1 MNGPFSNLPK
11 CAIISI
17 MWRKS
22 KVGSKLLGVTLLS
35 LLVALVGLLLVMQ
48 YLATRQI
55 LEWHRQ
61 RVELVG
67 RLVLAEYREKLQRV
81 EQAANLL
88 ADNPTYG
95 ELLATGNAEALR
107 RLVTPMMKATGLH
120 ILTITD
126 YQGVIQVRAH
136 DPEGMGVNISSN
148 PLVRASLQGK
158 EASRMTQWKDSIALS
173 ASSPIRY
180 DNKVVG
186 VILTGLLIDKGF
198 VESLTRPGAEVAI
211 FFGNRLVVNS
221 FKDLPESALNQL
233 QRHRDLAAKGQGLEQ
248 VQRLQLKGEDYTIT
262 YLPLEEGDQPW
273 ESLIVVGVSRRE
285 LEPTLMT
292 LKLVIFGVGGAA
304 AVIGGLLSFWLSSG
318 MRRQI
323 AHLSEGTRKA
333 ALEELAGDIPVTSHD
348 ELGELA
354 ESFNAMIRA
363 LGEKTRLLQEERDRV
378 AANADF
384 LSMIVHDIKA
394 PLTGVRLTIEA
405 LEDETLP
412 PEIHHKLQGI
422 IERSEGLLL
431 HLHNVLDLS
440 RFESGRL
447 ALRPEPVPPGFIIQR
462 LLHHFGALAQHQGV
476 NLVAPPP
483 PNLPPIMVDEP
494 SLDRVLANLLVN
506 ALAATPR
513 GGKIQVQALLGP
525 DHGEVELVV
534 ADTGRGLSLEEQ
546 EHLFEKYRL
555 SRHKNN
561 GSGLGLYICKTLVEA
576 NQGRIWLESTPG
588 HGAAFHLSF
597 PAASEDLESAGS
609 GAEALVA
616 SKISIPD
623 LH

>member
-1 MNGPFSNLPK
+1 
-11 CAIISI
+11 
-17 MWRKS
+17 MWRKG
-22 KVGSKLLGVTLLS
+22 KVGGKLLGVTLFS
-35 LLVALVGLLLVMQ
+35 LLVALVSLLLVMK

-55 LEWHRQ
+55 LEWHKQ
-61 RVELVG
+61 RVELVT
-67 RLVLAEYREKLQRV
+67 RLVLAEYLGKIHRV
-81 EQAANLL
+81 EQAASLL

-95 ELLATGNAEALR
+95 ELLATGNMDALR
-107 RLVTPMMKATGLH
+107 GLVTPMMKATGLH

-136 DPEGMGVNISSN
+136 DPGALGVNISSN
-148 PLVRASLQGK
+148 PLVRAGLQGK
-158 EASRMTQWKDSIALS
+158 EASRMTHWKDSIALS
-173 ASSPIRY
+173 ASAPIRY
-180 DNKVVG
+180 EDKVVG
-186 VILTGLLIDKGF
+186 VVLTGLLIDRGF
-198 VESLTRPGAEVAI
+198 VESLSRPGAEVAM
-211 FFGNRLVVNS
+211 FYGNRLVVNS

-233 QRHRDLAAKGQGLEQ
+233 RRHRDLAASGQKHLERIQ
-248 VQRLQLKGEDYTIT
+248 QLQLGKEDYTIT
-262 YLPLEEGDQPW
+262 YLPLEEGDKPW

-285 LEPTLMT
+285 LEPTLLT
-292 LKLVIFGVGGAA
+292 LKLVIFGVGTGAA
-304 AVIGGLLSFWLSSG
+304 LIGGVLSFWLSSG

-323 AHLSEGTRKA
+323 AHLAEGTRKA
-333 ALEELAGDIPVTSHD
+333 ALEELAGDIPVTSRD

-354 ESFNAMIRA
+354 ESFNAMTRA
-363 LGEKTRLLQEERDRV
+363 LREKTRLLQEERDRV

-422 IERSEGLLL
+422 IQRSEGLLL

-483 PNLPPIMVDEP
+483 PDLPPIRVDEP

-513 GGKIQVQALLGP
+513 GGEIQIKALSGS
-525 DHGEVELVV
+525 DHQEVEIIVM
-534 ADTGRGLSLEEQ
+534 DTGCGLSSEEQ

-555 SRHKNN
+555 SRHKND

-576 NQGRIWLESTPG
+576 NQGRIWVESTAG
-588 HGAAFHLSF
+588 QGATFHLAF
-597 PAASEDLESAGS
+597 RTVPQDQEAPELR
-609 GAEALVA
+609 AEAPVPPKTSNA
-616 SKISIPD
+616 
-623 LH
+623 

>member
-1 MNGPFSNLPK
+1 
-11 CAIISI
+11 
-17 MWRKS
+17 MWKRS
-22 KVGSKLLGVTLLS
+22 KVGSKLLGVTLFS

-107 RLVTPMMKATGLH
+107 RLVTPMMTATGLH
-120 ILTITD
+120 ILTVTD
-126 YQGVIQVRAH
+126 FQGVIQVRVH
-136 DPEGMGVNISSN
+136 DPEGLGANISGN
-148 PLVRASLQGK
+148 PLVRAGLQGK

-173 ASSPIRY
+173 ASAPIRFE
-180 DNKVVG
+180 NKVVG
-186 VILTGLLIDKGF
+186 VVLTGLLIDKGF

-323 AHLSEGTRKA
+323 AHLAEGTRKA
-333 ALEELAGDIPVTSHD
+333 AVEELAGDIPVTSHD

-412 PEIHHKLQGI
+412 PEIHQKLQGI
-422 IERSEGLLL
+422 IQRSEGLLL

-462 LLHHFGALAQHQGV
+462 LLHHFGALAQHQGI

-506 ALAATPR
+506 ALAATPQ
-513 GGKIQVQALLGP
+513 GGEIQVKALPGH
-525 DHGEVELVV
+525 DQREVEIVV
-534 ADTGRGLSLEEQ
+534 ADTGCGLNPEEQ
-546 EHLFEKYRL
+546 EQVFEKYRL

-561 GSGLGLYICKTLVEA
+561 GTGLGLYICKTLVEA
-576 NQGRIWLESTPG
+576 NQGRIWVESLAG
-588 HGAAFHLSF
+588 HGAAFHLAL
-597 PAASEDLESAGS
+597 PAVLEDSESAGS
-609 GAEALVA
+609 GEEALGVRK
-616 SKISIPD
+616 S
-623 LH
+623 

>member
-1 MNGPFSNLPK
+1 
-11 CAIISI
+11 
-17 MWRKS
+17 MWQRS

-88 ADNPTYG
+88 ADNPSYG

-120 ILTITD
+120 ILTVTD

-136 DPEGMGVNISSN
+136 DPGALGVNISGN

-158 EASRMTQWKDSIALS
+158 DASRMTDWKDSIALS
-173 ASSPIRY
+173 ASAPIRY

-186 VILTGLLIDKGF
+186 VVLTGLLIDKSF

-233 QRHRDLAAKGQGLEQ
+233 QRHRDLAAKGQGLDQ
-248 VQRLQLKGEDYTIT
+248 VQRLQLGDEDYAIT

-285 LEPTLMT
+285 LEPALWT

-304 AVIGGLLSFWLSSG
+304 ALIGGVLSFWLSSG
-318 MRRQI
+318 IRRQI
-323 AHLSEGTRKA
+323 THLSEGTRKA

-412 PEIHHKLQGI
+412 PEIHHKLRGI
-422 IERSEGLLL
+422 IQGSEGLLL

-447 ALRPEPVPPGFIIQR
+447 ALKPEPVPPGFIIQR

-476 NLVAPPP
+476 HLVAPPP

-494 SLDRVLANLLVN
+494 CLDRVLANLLVN
-506 ALAATPR
+506 ALAATPQ
-513 GGKIQVQALLGP
+513 GGSIQVQALPGH

-534 ADTGRGLSLEEQ
+534 TDTGCGLSPEEQ

-576 NQGRIWLESTPG
+576 NQGRIWVESIAG
-588 HGAAFHLSF
+588 QGATFHLAF
-597 PAASEDLESAGS
+597 PVTPENFETAGS
-609 GAEALVA
+609 GEAAPAAVR
-616 SKISIPD
+616 
-623 LH
+623 

>member
-1 MNGPFSNLPK
+1 
-11 CAIISI
+11 
-17 MWRKS
+17 MWRRS
-22 KVGSKLLGVTLLS
+22 KVGSKLMGVTLFS
-35 LLVALVGLLLVMQ
+35 LLVALVGLLLVIQ

-61 RVELVG
+61 RVELVA
-67 RLVLAEYREKLQRV
+67 RLVLAEYRGKIQRV
-81 EQAANLL
+81 GQAASLL

-95 ELLATGNAEALR
+95 ELLATGNSEALR

-136 DPEGMGVNISSN
+136 DPGALGVDISGN
-148 PLVRASLQGK
+148 PLVRAGLQGK
-158 EASRMTQWKDSIALS
+158 EASRMTHWQDSIALS
-173 ASSPIRY
+173 ASASIRY
-180 DNKVVG
+180 EDKVVG
-186 VILTGLLIDKGF
+186 VVLTGLLIDRGF
-198 VESLTRPGAEVAI
+198 LESLSRPGAEVAM
-211 FFGNRLVVNS
+211 FYGNRLVVNS

-233 QRHRDLAAKGQGLEQ
+233 LRHRDLAVSAKGPVDR
-248 VQRLQLKGEDYTIT
+248 VQQLQLGDEDYTIT
-262 YLPLEEGDQPW
+262 YLPLEEGDKPW

-285 LEPTLMT
+285 LGPTLLT

-304 AVIGGLLSFWLSSG
+304 ALIGGLLSFWLSSG

-323 AHLSEGTRKA
+323 AHLAEGTRKA
-333 ALEELAGDIPVTSHD
+333 TLEGLAGDIPVTSRD
-348 ELGELA
+348 ELGDLA

-363 LGEKTRLLQEERDRV
+363 LREKTRLLQEERDRV

-384 LSMIVHDIKA
+384 LAMIVHDIKA

-422 IERSEGLLL
+422 IQRSEGLLL

-447 ALRPEPVPPGFIIQR
+447 ALRPEPAPPGFIIQR

-476 NLVAPPP
+476 NLAASAPPD
-483 PNLPPIMVDEP
+483 LPPIRVDEP

-513 GGKIQVQALLGP
+513 GGEIQVKALPGS
-525 DHGEVELVV
+525 DRREVEIIV
-534 ADTGRGLSLEEQ
+534 ADTGCGLSAEDQ

-555 SRHKNN
+555 SRNKHD

-576 NQGRIWLESTPG
+576 NQGRIWAESLVG
-588 HGAAFHLSF
+588 QGATFHLVF
-597 PAASEDLESAGS
+597 PAVRENEESP
-609 GAEALVA
+609 VA
-616 SKISIPD
+616 PGISNP
-623 LH
+623 

>member
-1 MNGPFSNLPK
+1 
-11 CAIISI
+11 

-22 KVGSKLLGVTLLS
+22 KVGGKLLGVTLFS
-35 LLVALVGLLLVMQ
+35 LLVALVGLLLVIQ

-61 RVELVG
+61 RVELVA
-67 RLVLAEYREKLQRV
+67 RLVLAEYRGKIQRV
-81 EQAANLL
+81 AQAASLL

-95 ELLATGNAEALR
+95 ELLATGNSEALR
-107 RLVTPMMKATGLH
+107 RLATPMMKATGLH

-136 DPEGMGVNISSN
+136 EPGALGVNISSN
-148 PLVRASLQGK
+148 PLVRAGLQGK
-158 EASRMTQWKDSIALS
+158 EASRMTHWQDSIALS
-173 ASSPIRY
+173 ASAPIRY
-180 DNKVVG
+180 EDKVVG
-186 VILTGLLIDKGF
+186 VVLTGLLIDRGF
-198 VESLTRPGAEVAI
+198 VESLSRPGAEVAM
-211 FFGNRLVVNS
+211 FYGNRLVVNS

-233 QRHRDLAAKGQGLEQ
+233 RHHRDLAASGIGPLERIQ
-248 VQRLQLKGEDYTIT
+248 QLQLGKEDYTIT
-262 YLPLEEGDQPW
+262 YLPLEEGDKPW

-285 LEPTLMT
+285 LDPTLLT

-304 AVIGGLLSFWLSSG
+304 AFIGGLLSFWLSSG

-323 AHLSEGTRKA
+323 AHLADGTRQA
-333 ALEELAGDIPVTSHD
+333 MQGELAGDIPVTSRD

-354 ESFNAMIRA
+354 ESFNAMTRA
-363 LGEKTRLLQEERDRV
+363 LREKTSLLQEERDRV

-422 IERSEGLLL
+422 IQRSEGLLL

-447 ALRPEPVPPGFIIQR
+447 ALRPESVPPAFIIQR
-462 LLHHFGALAQHQGV
+462 LLHHFGALAQNQGV
-476 NLVAPPP
+476 NLVAAPAPD
-483 PNLPPIMVDEP
+483 LPPITVDEP

-506 ALAATPR
+506 ALAATPQ
-513 GGKIQVQALLGP
+513 GGEIQVKALPGA
-525 DHGEVELVV
+525 DRHEVEIIV
-534 ADTGRGLSLEEQ
+534 ADTGSGLAPEEQ

-576 NQGRIWLESTPG
+576 NQGRIWIESRAG
-588 HGAAFHLSF
+588 HGAAVHLAF
-597 PAASEDLESAGS
+597 PVVREVENEPGSEPPAPDT
-609 GAEALVA
+609 AET
-616 SKISIPD
+616 SSS
-623 LH
+623 

>member
-1 MNGPFSNLPK
+1 
-11 CAIISI
+11 
-17 MWRKS
+17 MWRKG
-22 KVGSKLLGVTLLS
+22 KVGSKLLGVTLFS
-35 LLVALVGLLLVMQ
+35 LLVALVSLLLVIQ

-55 LEWHRQ
+55 LEWHKQ
-61 RVELVG
+61 RVELVT
-67 RLVLAEYREKLQRV
+67 RLVLAEYLGKIHRV

-95 ELLATGNAEALR
+95 ELLANGNTEALR

-136 DPEGMGVNISSN
+136 DPGALGVNISSN
-148 PLVRASLQGK
+148 PLVRAGLQGK
-158 EASRMTQWKDSIALS
+158 EASRMTHWKESIALS
-173 ASSPIRY
+173 ASAPIRY
-180 DNKVVG
+180 EDKVVG
-186 VILTGLLIDKGF
+186 VVLTGLLIDRGF
-198 VESLTRPGAEVAI
+198 VESLSRPGAEVAM
-211 FFGNRLVVNS
+211 FYGNRLVVNS

-233 QRHRDLAAKGQGLEQ
+233 RRHRDLAASGQGSLDRIQ
-248 VQRLQLKGEDYTIT
+248 QLQLGKEDYTIT
-262 YLPLEEGDQPW
+262 YLPLEEGDKPW

-285 LEPTLMT
+285 LEPTLLT

-304 AVIGGLLSFWLSSG
+304 ALIGGVLSFWLSSG

-323 AHLSEGTRKA
+323 AHLAEGTRKA
-333 ALEELAGDIPVTSHD
+333 TVAELAGDIPVTSRD

-354 ESFNAMIRA
+354 ESFNAMTRA
-363 LGEKTRLLQEERDRV
+363 LREKTRLLQEERDRV

-412 PEIHHKLQGI
+412 PDIHHKLQGI
-422 IERSEGLLL
+422 IQRSEGLLL

-447 ALRPEPVPPGFIIQR
+447 ALRPEPVPPDFIIQR
-462 LLHHFGALAQHQGV
+462 LLHRFGALAQHQGV
-476 NLVAPPP
+476 NLVVPPSAD
-483 PNLPPIMVDEP
+483 LPSIVVDEP

-506 ALAATPR
+506 ALAATPT
-513 GGKIQVQALLGP
+513 GGEIQVKALPGADP
-525 DHGEVELVV
+525 QEVEVIV
-534 ADTGRGLSLEEQ
+534 ADTGCGLGPEEQ
-546 EHLFEKYRL
+546 EHLFEKYRF
-555 SRHKNN
+555 SRHKND

-576 NQGRIWLESTPG
+576 NGGRIWVESG
-588 HGAAFHLSF
+588 AGRGAAFHLALPVAREDAPGPEVAE
-597 PAASEDLESAGS
+597 PAAD
-609 GAEALVA
+609 
-616 SKISIPD
+616 IPQTSS
-623 LH
+623 L